1 METISRGRTIGA
13 LVKRIRRPY
22 NKDNKDIENK
32 EQGETIVNYNSER

>member
-1 METISRGRTIGA
+1 METISRGQTIGA
-13 LVKRIRRPY
+13 LVKRIRRPH